1 MNKYVEEYLS
11 DPDGSKLDE
20 ELSGYKP
27 EKAAIDKEI
36 EVGKNGFA
44 EQLRRG
50 LGATIENELRHP
62 RRMNFFTGLK
72 YKILRY
78 LTIRKDKK
86 RSKAI

>member
-1 MNKYVEEYLS
+1 MNKYIEEYLS

-27 EKAAIDKEI
+27 EQAAIQKEI
-36 EVGKNGFA
+36 EIGKSGFA
-44 EQLRRG
+44 DQLRRG
-50 LGATIENELRHP
+50 LGASIEEELRHP
-62 RRMNFFTGLK
+62 KRRNFFTGLK

-78 LTIRKDKK
+78 LTIKKEKK